1 MGLFSSSS
9 ESHRLSFSRRLLQ
22 GHPWWQ
28 WLMFSG
34 SWIYFVATCHGSRVR
49 PFVPHGVTF

>member
-9 ESHRLSFSRRLLQ
+9 ESHHLSSSRRLLL
-22 GHPWWQ
+22 GHRWWQ
-28 WLMFSG
+28 WLTFLG

-49 PFVPHGVTF
+49 PFVPRGVTF